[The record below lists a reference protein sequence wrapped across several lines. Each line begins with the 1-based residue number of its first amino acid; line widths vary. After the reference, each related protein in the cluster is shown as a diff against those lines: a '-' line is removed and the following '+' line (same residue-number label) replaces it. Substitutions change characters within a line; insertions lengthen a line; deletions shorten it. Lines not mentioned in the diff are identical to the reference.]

1 MTTVSTPQHS
11 TITPGR
17 RPIALVAWGATEAI
31 LRHSQAALARI
42 DMTQP
47 QWWALNNIVRAEHG
61 LTREEIRALAVPYGM
76 GTQVMVHAADAL
88 VHRGW
93 LGIGTDGRLTL
104 TEQGREGLATAKEHM
119 DRVRA
124 ELLGDITEEEYATAV
139 SVLQRVTDNLA
150 QGLL

>member
-1 MTTVSTPQHS
+1 MVMTTISTPQNA
-11 TITPGR
+11 TTTLAR
-17 RPIALVAWGATEAI
+17 RPIALFAWGAAEAI

-61 LTREEIRALAVPYGM
+61 LTREEIHALNVPYGM
-76 GTQVMVHAADAL
+76 GPQVIAHAAEAL

-93 LGIGTDGRLTL
+93 LGVGVDGRLTL
-104 TEQGREGLATAKEHM
+104 TEQGQEGLATAKEHM

-124 ELLGDITEEEYATAV
+124 ELLGDITEEEHARAV
-139 SVLQRVTDNLA
+139 SVLQRISDNLS
-150 QGLL
+150 

>member
-1 MTTVSTPQHS
+1 MTTISTPRNNTTALDQ
-11 TITPGR
+11 

-61 LTREEIRALAVPYGM
+61 LTKEEIRALDVPYGM
-76 GTQVMVHAADAL
+76 DTQVMVHAADAL

-93 LGIGTDGRLTL
+93 LGVGADGRLTL
-104 TEQGREGLATAKEHM
+104 TEQGHEGLATAKEHM
-119 DRVRA
+119 DRVRS
-124 ELLGDITEEEYATAV
+124 ELLGDIAEEDYATAV
-139 SVLQRVTDNLA
+139 SVLQHVTDNLT
-150 QGLL
+150 